1 MALTRPRYSNIAD
14 SDFKNSCRTVTTTS
28 ITLSGGA
35 PSSYDSLTLAVGD
48 RLLVTAQGS
57 SAQNGIYVVTTLGT
71 GSNGTWTR
79 SPDANDSSKLNAG
92 MQVTIGEGTY
102 AGQLFKLTTPDPIN
116 LGTTGL
122 TFISLAGAAAGSTGQ
137 LQYNLSGSM
146 SGAANITVNS
156 NGNLKVTS
164 NVELSGNLW
173 QGNRAGHGIAYT
185 TKSSTPPAN
194 AMVGDYWYD
203 TSTDIRY
210 IFHSDGV
217 SSFWLDET
225 TAPRSGYTFSNTPPI
240 GPIVGDQW
248 YDTSTDIIYERIT
261 DGTSTYWVD
270 LTTRLGA
277 VSGAT
282 VNSNLVAAATTISTS
297 TTTGALVV
305 AGGVGVAGNLNASNV
320 VALSGFTMGSQV
332 FYAQGT
338 NGFSVNENYD
348 PSNNSGQTAYHF
360 TSGATRANIAFTLA
374 RTGQFTD
381 GFGVYGTSADNTF
394 VTFGEQSNTSFE
406 WRKGIGIQ
414 PLNLSGGTQ
423 LMKLSSAG
431 NLVIPTATASASNT
445 TGALVVGGGAGIAGN
460 VYVGG
465 NLNVASY
472 LTIGN
477 VTTAMAKNGYNVAK
491 GTTYA
496 NVDNVSAS
504 VFANGVPAFSSVTGT
519 INYFW
524 SAVTNLTG
532 GKFFGNT
539 STGGAVTTLPTSIG
553 SVNGPLASGGDTVT
567 AILQDQDLGRAYQ
580 IIYMQTVTSGSCSIV
595 VTRIV

>member
-1 MALTRPRYSNIAD
+1 MALTRPRYSSIVD

-35 PSSYDSLTLAVGD
+35 PSTYDSLTLAVGD

-57 SAQNGIYVVTTLGT
+57 SAQNGIYIITTLGT

-92 MQVTIGEGTY
+92 MQVTVGEGTY
-102 AGQLFKLTTPDPIN
+102 AGQQFKLTTPDPIN

-122 TFISLAGAAAGSTGQ
+122 TFIRLAGSAAGDAGQ
-137 LQYNLSGSM
+137 LQYNLGGSIA
-146 SGAANITVNS
+146 GIANITVGTD
-156 NGNLKVTS
+156 GNLAVTS
-164 NVELSGNLW
+164 NVVLSGNLW

-185 TKSSTPPAN
+185 TKSATPPAS

-210 IFHSDGV
+210 IYHSDGV

-225 TAPRSGYTFSNTPPI
+225 TAPRSGYSFSNTPPI
-240 GPIVGDQW
+240 SPVVGDQW

-270 LTTRLGA
+270 LITRLGA

-305 AGGVGVAGNLNASNV
+305 RGGAGIAGNIYAANV
-320 VALSGFTMGSQV
+320 VTSSGLINNLIVPSGTFTLGSQV
-332 FYAQGT
+332 FYTQGT
-338 NGFSVNENYD
+338 NGFSVNENFD
-348 PSNNSGQTAYHF
+348 PSNNSDQTVYHF
-360 TSGATRANIAFTLA
+360 TSGAGRANIAFSLA

-431 NLVIPTATASASNT
+431 V
-445 TGALVVGGGAGIAGN
+445 
-460 VYVGG
+460 
-465 NLNVASY
+465 LNVSGSY
-472 LTIGN
+472 Q
-477 VTTAMAKNGYNVAK
+477 VA
-491 GTTYA
+491 
-496 NVDNVSAS
+496 
-504 VFANGVPAFSSVTGT
+504 
-519 INYFW
+519 
-524 SAVTNLTG
+524 
-532 GKFFGNT
+532 GKQ
-539 STGGAVTTLPTSIG
+539 A
-553 SVNGPLASGGDTVT
+553 VNGPAF
-567 AILQDQDLGRAYQ
+567 RAYIATEQ
-580 IIYMQTVTSGSCSIV
+580 AITSGSQQK
-595 VTRIV
+595 VTFGSETFDTNSNFSSSRFTPTIEGYYQLNATVRIEGNSGTGEVMITIWKNGSEYARGTNEQGTEQGANFYSMQVSDLAYANGSTDYFEIYIQQGSGGNRNTTAGTNISYFSGIMVRGA